1 VYNCNKVPFHTSG
14 QLSLPI
20 RPPTNFVSNIYNIMD
35 LFYDSPTAAAL
46 SANLLLRPPTFPNN
60 TMSKDAPTSITR
72 KRSPEIAFADD
83 TPPSSRPPS
92 RTHTKRLQKQKAPQR
107 PTWVLSQEES
117 VRLDERVSGGAVVDV
132 QWPAEHIVGGGMEEG
147 RAVGTL
153 MKREG
158 FTVLCFLGVGV
169 DTLRSLGQVKSL
181 LENLGASVYG
191 VSLGVPEEEWGSCL
205 PIIHDKNRTLTL
217 ALGLLHPL
225 GGGRQA
231 LDAIVVLD
239 NESRARMVLPVGW
252 GPRPVAGN
260 ACVDETGNRQENVV
274 GRVVRGV
281 EWLRGDAVE
290 EMRRLQGEVVDDVE
304 VEMGG
309 VLAGV

>member
-1 VYNCNKVPFHTSG
+1 MG
-14 QLSLPI
+14 
-20 RPPTNFVSNIYNIMD
+20 
-35 LFYDSPTAAAL
+35 LFYDSPTTNAAAAF
-46 SANLLLRPPTFPNN
+46 SANLLRPPTFPNN
-60 TMSKDAPTSITR
+60 TMSKDAPTPPSITR

-117 VRLDERVSGGAVVDV
+117 VRLDERVSGGVVVDV
-132 QWPAEHIVGGGMEEG
+132 RWPAEQSVGGVVGGMEEG